1 MLAVFIQ
8 WSERPGQGGC
18 CAQRTVVVTR
28 FQRFVKAGVAPMVCS
43 QEPDTF
49 CFCLRTRFSPDSIG
63 YSIERFL
70 REIPSSAVYFATSRC
85 RKGCGAVLAEHHST
99 PTNSVVA
106 DRDGAPLTAYG

>member
-18 CAQRTVVVTR
+18 RAQRTVVVTR

-70 REIPSSAVYFATSRC
+70 RAPCISRRLAVAR
-85 RKGCGAVLAEHHST
+85 GAVLFSQNIIQRLRT
-99 PTNSVVA
+99 VW
-106 DRDGAPLTAYG
+106 